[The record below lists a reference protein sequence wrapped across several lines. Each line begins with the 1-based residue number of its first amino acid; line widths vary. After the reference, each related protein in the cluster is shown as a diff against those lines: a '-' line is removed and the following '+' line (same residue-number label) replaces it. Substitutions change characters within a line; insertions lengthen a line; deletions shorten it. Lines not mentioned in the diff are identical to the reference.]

1 METVDQDKN
10 LYHYSEQSLVIFDR
24 QVKSKIDNNVVFD
37 KPIDMKKLFIVQRSS
52 SRWQL
57 YLALNLG
64 RKDHFTI
71 PTNACPL
78 LIELILRVST
88 EFKFIF
94 LKGCC
99 SQYLSDEFSMI
110 SLDPTSEVSLA
121 MKNNVREYIVN
132 ATAAF
137 NYSNDPKRGNA
148 PSVNIGLQTQSAHSH
163 HLSRFCQV
171 QHARPSVNQGSK
183 LNGSAKNALT
193 LIVQEIIGIAEQSF
207 AREPSWSPFENKER
221 DHYHNK
227 IRLALKQQL
236 VDDIDTNK
244 VLSRHN
250 NSSTSKMPEA
260 INTKFNHGELMKV
273 HYDDMNPPDDDVT
286 VSLSACV
293 LQDETFPDQ
302 AITKDKHVT
311 KLVKKV
317 ANIEQSMSLNF
328 LCYNRKTV
336 HDHAEMASALDRYL
350 DDKSACFFTQACI
363 KLMRIINVPVDYQG
377 FLFEREEA
385 FCEIAEDL
393 KKDPS
398 RFKPH
403 YRIEYFAS
411 AAAFDKSGFNSLFLQ
426 VLLSLHY
433 NDLAFFQIDVIGLC
447 IYFGCFANGTMQ
459 LAKVWQMILEN
470 LIYYLDDE
478 SEDFKTLLDVLF
490 HADYEVFAQNKS
502 HDTSRDQWRKL
513 IGNSEAFRFQY
524 NGNGCVTLF
533 AAIPDLISAINQVVE
548 FSSNNAGKNQKI
560 REYYIRTLSI
570 IKGMGDM
577 RLNQLLHCLCL
588 SGLLP
593 IACMRNYVSISIT
606 ANPGKL
612 LKNID
617 VKPIGPKQSLVQRK
631 SGARSLI
638 DENLRRILK
647 NLATL
652 KLTRVSH
659 DYLENLLCEMYRH
672 FSPATKRRLG
682 KVQGKEFASVLQQE
696 LSSPEFY
703 QRIRDAKISPNN
715 DLYFK
720 DISTGN
726 WQHLFR
732 ISHDNILCMRP
743 STVRNNVTSS
753 CILKLNLGIDKE
765 GLFSAGNVSACTK
778 LDLSSFFKNEM

>member
-1 METVDQDKN
+1 METVDQDNN

-24 QVKSKIDNNVVFD
+24 QVKSKIDDNVVFD
-37 KPIDMKKLFIVQRSS
+37 KPIGMKKVFIVQRSS
-52 SRWQL
+52 HRWQL

-78 LIELILRVST
+78 LIELILGISKDL
-88 EFKFIF
+88 KFVF
-94 LKGCC
+94 LKRCC
-99 SQYLSDEFSMI
+99 TQYLSEEFSMI

-121 MKNNVREYIVN
+121 LKNNVRDYIVN
-132 ATAAF
+132 AAPAF

-183 LNGSAKNALT
+183 LNSSAKNALT
-193 LIVQEIIGIAEQSF
+193 LIVLEMISIAEQSF
-207 AREPSWSPFENKER
+207 AREPSWSPFENKQNE
-221 DHYHNK
+221 HYHTM
-227 IRLALKQQL
+227 IRLALKQHL
-236 VDDIDTNK
+236 VDNIDTHK
-244 VLSRHN
+244 ILSRHRD
-250 NSSTSKMPEA
+250 SSTSKMPEA
-260 INTKFNHGELMKV
+260 INTKFNHGSLMKV
-273 HYDDMNPPDDDVT
+273 HNDDMNDPDDDVT

-293 LQDETFPDQ
+293 LENDTFPDQ
-302 AITKDKHVT
+302 AVTNDKHVT

-317 ANIEQSMSLNF
+317 ANRDQSMSLNF

-336 HDHAEMASALDRYL
+336 HDHAEMAGALDKYL

-363 KLMRIINVPVDYQG
+363 RLMRIINVPVDYQG
-377 FLFEREEA
+377 FLFEREES
-385 FCEIAEDL
+385 FCEIAEEL
-393 KKDPS
+393 MKDPC
-398 RFKPH
+398 RFKQQ
-403 YRIEYFAS
+403 YLIEYFSS

-433 NDLAFFQIDVIGLC
+433 NNLALFQIDVVGLC

-459 LAKVWQMILEN
+459 LAKVWKRILEN
-470 LIYYLDDE
+470 LDYYE
-478 SEDFKTLLDVLF
+478 GTVEEGFETLLDILF
-490 HADYEVFAQNKS
+490 HADFEVFKQNKT
-502 HDTSRDQWRKL
+502 HDTSREQWGKL

-524 NGNGCVTLF
+524 NGNGCITLF
-533 AAIPDLISAINQVVE
+533 GAVPDLILAINHVVE
-548 FSSNNAGKNQKI
+548 FSSNHVGKNQVI
-560 REYYIRTLSI
+560 RDCYVRTLSV
-570 IKGMGDM
+570 IKGMGEM

-593 IACMRNYVSISIT
+593 IACMRNFVSISST

-617 VKPIGPKQSLVQRK
+617 VTPIEKTQSLARK
-631 SGARSLI
+631 KGGKRSLI
-638 DENLRRILK
+638 DENLRKILK

-672 FSPATKRRLG
+672 FSPDTKRKLG
-682 KVQGKEFASVLQQE
+682 EVTGKEFANVLQQE
-696 LSSPEFY
+696 LSSAAFY
-703 QRIRDAKISPNN
+703 QRIREAKVSPNN

-720 DISTGN
+720 DVSTGN

-732 ISHDNILCMRP
+732 VSHDNLLCMRP
-743 STVRNNVTSS
+743 STVRNEVTCT
-753 CILKLNLGIDKE
+753 CILKLNLRIDKE
-765 GLFSAGNVSACTK
+765 GVFCAGTVSNCTK
-778 LDLSSFFKNEM
+778 LDLSTYFLKKK